1 MSSPNPSRARPV
13 AFYVHHHG
21 RGHANR
27 TRLLTERWAT
37 DAPLH
42 VFTSAPE
49 PFRDWTAGEVHVLPP
64 DVSPDRDPTLD
75 LLQDQVIHYAPV
87 DLPDLQ
93 QRMATIANWIAEH
106 RPALFVVDLSVEI
119 ALFVRLCGCR
129 TALVRLHGHRD
140 DSAHTAAFRLADY
153 LIAPFPPALEDAH
166 TPDWV
171 RAKTIYLGTISRYDH
186 RQETKAACRQQLQLS
201 VAQPVVTVIN
211 GAGGPDSYR
220 GRVQRKWQEAAR
232 ATPDWLFLLVGRVGE
247 AAESSPPNLRH
258 VGFVSDTFPYLRAAD
273 VVVGS
278 GGYQY
283 DDGGGGRPRPLSE
296 YAGRASLLRAAV

>member
-1 MSSPNPSRARPV
+1 MSSPKSSARPV

-49 PFRDWTAGEVHVLPP
+49 PFYDWTAGELHVLPP

-75 LLQDQVIHYAPV
+75 LLQDQVLHYAPV
-87 DLPDLQ
+87 DLLGLQ
-93 QRMATIANWIAEH
+93 QRMASLATWIAEH

-129 TALVRLHGHRD
+129 TALVRLHGRRD
-140 DSAHTAAFRLADY
+140 DAAHTAAFRLADH
-153 LIAPFPPALEDAH
+153 LIAPFPAQLEDAH

-171 RAKTIYLGTISRYDH
+171 RAKTTYLGTFSRYDH
-186 RQETKAACRQQLQLS
+186 RSETKAECRHLLQLP
-201 VAQPVVTVIN
+201 ATQPVVTVVN
-211 GAGGPDSYR
+211 GAGG
-220 GRVQRKWQEAAR
+220 GARVQTTWQEAAR
-232 ATPDWLFLLVGRVGE
+232 ATPDWLFLPRGKGR
-247 AAESSPPNLRH
+247 
-258 VGFVSDTFPYLRAAD
+258 
-273 VVVGS
+273 
-278 GGYQY
+278 GGY
-283 DDGGGGRPRPLSE
+283 RIF
-296 YAGRASLLRAAV
+296 AT